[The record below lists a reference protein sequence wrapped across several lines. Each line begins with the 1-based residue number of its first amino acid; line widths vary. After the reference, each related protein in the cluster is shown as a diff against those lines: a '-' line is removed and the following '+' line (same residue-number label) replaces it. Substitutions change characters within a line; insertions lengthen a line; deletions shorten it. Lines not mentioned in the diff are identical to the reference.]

1 MKDRKGKNFWKFY
14 LENQS
19 WNIARIS
26 QVSSH
31 NSQLFVLLFAV
42 FLLPASTWRPAVTVN
57 TGMLGDLLQSP
68 RQCTVHHLPVNTVQ
82 CTKQSSHFRCRL
94 FNVNCSAVPKVRMAG
109 NCRQCPQFSY
119 FNLQNPKSWARN
131 REERLREIFQTAS
144 NRRGFVI
151 IWSPSSHLQD
161 ISPHGWPA
169 HISAIFELIRA
180 TLIPT
185 LGLFECPLSELACQ
199 IGANSAWF
207 VQFDPKSLIPHTLSK
222 FAPCS

>member
-1 MKDRKGKNFWKFY
+1 
-14 LENQS
+14 
-19 WNIARIS
+19 
-26 QVSSH
+26 
-31 NSQLFVLLFAV
+31 
-42 FLLPASTWRPAVTVN
+42 
-57 TGMLGDLLQSP
+57 
-68 RQCTVHHLPVNTVQ
+68 
-82 CTKQSSHFRCRL
+82 
-94 FNVNCSAVPKVRMAG
+94 MAG
-109 NCRQCPQFSY
+109 NCRQCPQSSY

-199 IGANSAWF
+199 IGLILPGLSN
-207 VQFDPKSLIPHTLSK
+207 LIPSPWSHIPCPNMPLKKFKYFIVFFFYLQNFHTPYLCPENGSTMIILGA
-222 FAPCS
+222 FT

>member
-1 MKDRKGKNFWKFY
+1 
-14 LENQS
+14 
-19 WNIARIS
+19 
-26 QVSSH
+26 
-31 NSQLFVLLFAV
+31 
-42 FLLPASTWRPAVTVN
+42 
-57 TGMLGDLLQSP
+57 
-68 RQCTVHHLPVNTVQ
+68 
-82 CTKQSSHFRCRL
+82 
-94 FNVNCSAVPKVRMAG
+94 MAG

-131 REERLREIFQTAS
+131 REKRLREVFLTAS

-207 VQFDPKSLIPHTLSK
+207 VQFDPKFLIPHTLSK
-222 FAPCS
+222 FAPCSYFFPSAKLAYTISLSWKWFHYDYIGGVHIILLQGALGKHIFSNQHRLLYWLTFYLSILRIFFHNSIFLVPWSGEG